1 MPEEMPSDQ
10 QLRQIARRLAKC
22 YVEVE
27 RGLRPLKQLEPYLT
41 RPAYQR
47 LRSEDTPHYPYDG
60 PVIADE
66 IGHVTLA
73 HQRDGTVHATV
84 PTRETGQHWGS
95 LLFQLRPT
103 FEGRFAV
110 SEIHRLRRTGLAQQA
125 ERQPSEQPSLQDRIE
140 RVRGERALI
149 DAAIGAT
156 KARLHDLSTQP
167 ARDYTTEQRL
177 IDETAAWERRQHERD
192 RELRTLERQRRIPH
206 RERSLIQPQ
215 AGLDTEAP
223 TSNQSSRTEADFTL
237 GIG

>member
-10 QLRQIARRLAKC
+10 QLRQIARRLAKF

-47 LRSEDTPHYPYDG
+47 LRSDDAPHYPYDG
-60 PVIADE
+60 PVVAEE

-73 HQRDGTVHATV
+73 HQRNGTIHATV

-110 SEIHRLRRTGLAQQA
+110 AEIHRLRRTGLDQQA
-125 ERQPSEQPSLQDRIE
+125 ERQPREQPSLQDRIE

-156 KARLHDLSTQP
+156 KARLRDLSTQP
-167 ARDYTTEQRL
+167 TRDYATEQRL
-177 IDETAAWERRQHERD
+177 MHEAAAWERRQYERD
-192 RELRTLERQRRIPH
+192 RELRTLERQRRLPH
-206 RERSLIQPQ
+206 RERSVVQRQ
-215 AGLDTEAP
+215 AGPATEAP
-223 TSNQSSRTEADFTL
+223 TSEGPRRPEADFTL